1 MDQIIE
7 GFEKALA
14 EYAVS
19 LGKKDNLVGF
29 GEIVVAELK
38 KQRQSVV
45 TLGNLLADFYAAAE
59 NKDPAEAGSATG
71 VVLRLNPRRRAA
83 AI

>member
-14 EYAVS
+14 EYHS
-19 LGKKDNLVGF
+19 KLGKKDNLVGF
-29 GEIVVAELK
+29 GEIVIAQLK

-45 TLGNLLADFYAAAE
+45 TLGNLLSDFYASRPQNDEPFKVDRNGHVIPFAPV
-59 NKDPAEAGSATG
+59 D
-71 VVLRLNPRRRAA
+71 R
-83 AI
+83 